1 MTKDLTQGSP
11 VRLILGFALPLLAG
25 MLFQQLYNLVDTLIV
40 GRFLGMEALAGVGA
54 TGSINFLVLGFCMG
68 ICSGFAIPVAQ
79 QFGAHEESR
88 MREFVSN
95 GTWLSIVFAAVMT
108 VLTVV
113 YCADILRL
121 MNTPEDIF
129 DDAYTYIMIIC
140 GGIFTQVLYN
150 LLSSILR
157 ALGNSK
163 TPLYFLLLSAGLN
176 IVLDLVLIINFNM
189 GVLGAAVATDVSQ
202 AISGVISLIYLIKKF
217 KILHMTRDEWK
228 YSRSTCRRLSAM
240 GLPMGLQ
247 CTITAV
253 GGVIMQWAVNGL
265 GSSVVAAITA
275 AGKTQNLL
283 SCALESIGTA
293 MATYA
298 GQNLGA
304 ARLDRVRSGVKSSY
318 IMVVAYSVLAFI
330 ALHFGD
336 VVIIGLFLDTKTE
349 VEIVAMARDYMF
361 WNSLFFIPLGA
372 LIVWRY
378 TIQGLGYSTL
388 AMMAGVAE
396 MVARTVIALVLI
408 PVLGYFGAELSNPV
422 AWVAACLFLYPAY
435 LWTVKHLENRLLAGH
450 LAMRHSA
457 VGD

>member
-1 MTKDLTQGSP
+1 M
-11 VRLILGFALPLLAG
+11 
-25 MLFQQLYNLVDTLIV
+25 
-40 GRFLGMEALAGVGA
+40 
-54 TGSINFLVLGFCMG
+54 
-68 ICSGFAIPVAQ
+68 
-79 QFGAHEESR
+79 
-88 MREFVSN
+88 
-95 GTWLSIVFAAVMT
+95 
-108 VLTVV
+108 
-113 YCADILRL
+113 
-121 MNTPEDIF
+121 
-129 DDAYTYIMIIC
+129 
-140 GGIFTQVLYN
+140 
-150 LLSSILR
+150 
-157 ALGNSK
+157 
-163 TPLYFLLLSAGLN
+163 
-176 IVLDLVLIINFNM
+176 
-189 GVLGAAVATDVSQ
+189 
-202 AISGVISLIYLIKKF
+202 ISLIYLIKKF

-253 GGVIMQWAVNGL
+253 GSVIMQWAVNGL
-265 GSSVVAAITA
+265 GSSC
-275 AGKTQNLL
+275 G
-283 SCALESIGTA
+283 CRHYGC
-293 MATYA
+293 
-298 GQNLGA
+298 GQNPKPALLCVGKHRHRYGNLCGPEPWRGPA
-304 ARLDRVRSGVKSSY
+304 GPCAQRCKSSY

-450 LAMRHSA
+450 LAMQHSA

>member
-1 MTKDLTQGSP
+1 MRWRQLALPGS
-11 VRLILGFALPLLAG
+11 VNYLILGFVIG
-25 MLFQQLYNLVDTLIV
+25 MCN
-40 GRFLGMEALAGVGA
+40 
-54 TGSINFLVLGFCMG
+54 
-68 ICSGFAIPVAQ
+68 GFAIPIAQ
-79 QFGAHEESR
+79 LFGAHDDSDLR
-88 MREFVSN
+88 RHVAN
-95 GTWLSIVFAAVMT
+95 ATWLCIAWGV

-113 YCADILRL
+113 TVALTRPIMELMQTPADII
-121 MNTPEDIF
+121 DG
-129 DDAYTYIMIIC
+129 ASTYIGWIFA
-140 GGIFTQVLYN
+140 GIPFVFLYN
-150 LLSSILR
+150 MVSAIMR
-157 ALGNSK
+157 ALGDSK
-163 TPLYFLLLSAGLN
+163 TPLYFLVLTSAVN

-349 VEIVAMARDYMF
+349 VEIVTMARDYMF
-361 WNSLFFIPLGA
+361 WNSLFFIPLGRAHRMA
-372 LIVWRY
+372 LYHSGAGLFHTCHDGRCGRNGGAYRYRPGADSGAGLFWRRAV
-378 TIQGLGYSTL
+378 QPGSLGGGL
-388 AMMAGVAE
+388 
-396 MVARTVIALVLI
+396 
-408 PVLGYFGAELSNPV
+408 PVPV
-422 AWVAACLFLYPAY
+422 PGLPVDGQTPGKPPACRPPCHAAQRGRGLTP
-435 LWTVKHLENRLLAGH
+435 
-450 LAMRHSA
+450 
-457 VGD
+457 

>member
-1 MTKDLTQGSP
+1 MTIALTSGNP
-11 VRLILGFALPLLAG
+11 FKIILLFTLPLMLG
-25 MLFQQLYNLVDTLIV
+25 NLFQQFYSLADTIIV
-40 GRFLGMEALAGVGA
+40 GRFVGVNALAAVGA
-54 TGSINFLVLGFCMG
+54 TGSVNYLILGFVIGMCN
-68 ICSGFAIPVAQ
+68 GFAIPIAQ
-79 QFGAHEESR
+79 LFGAHDDSDLR
-88 MREFVSN
+88 RHVAN
-95 GTWLSIVFAAVMT
+95 ATWLCIAWGV

-113 YCADILRL
+113 TVALTRPIMELMQTPADII
-121 MNTPEDIF
+121 DGAS
-129 DDAYTYIMIIC
+129 AYI
-140 GGIFTQVLYN
+140 GWLFAGRPVVLHY
-150 LLSSILR
+150 
-157 ALGNSK
+157 K
-163 TPLYFLLLSAGLN
+163 
-176 IVLDLVLIINFNM
+176 
-189 GVLGAAVATDVSQ
+189 
-202 AISGVISLIYLIKKF
+202 SGS
-217 KILHMTRDEWK
+217 
-228 YSRSTCRRLSAM
+228 
-240 GLPMGLQ
+240 
-247 CTITAV
+247 
-253 GGVIMQWAVNGL
+253 
-265 GSSVVAAITA
+265 AAITA
-275 AGKTQNLL
+275 AGKPQNLL

-378 TIQGLGYSTL
+378 NIQGLGYYTL

-396 MVARTVIALVLI
+396 MVARTVIGLVLI

-422 AWVAACLFLYPAY
+422 AWVAACLFLSPAF
-435 LWTVKHLENRLLAGH
+435 LWTVKHLEDRLLAGH
-450 LAMRHSA
+450 LAMQHSA

>member
-1 MTKDLTQGSP
+1 MTKDLTSGNP
-11 VRLILGFALPLLAG
+11 FKIILLFTLPLMLG
-25 MLFQQLYNLVDTLIV
+25 NLFQQFYSLADTIIV
-40 GRFLGMEALAGVGA
+40 GRFVGVNALAAVGA
-54 TGSINFLVLGFCMG
+54 TGSVNYLILGFVIGMCN
-68 ICSGFAIPVAQ
+68 GFAIPIAQ
-79 QFGAHEESR
+79 LFGAHDDSDLR
-88 MREFVSN
+88 RHVAN
-95 GTWLSIVFAAVMT
+95 ATWLCIAWGV

-113 YCADILRL
+113 TVALTRPIV
-121 MNTPEDIF
+121 F
-129 DDAYTYIMIIC
+129 
-140 GGIFTQVLYN
+140 LYN
-150 LLSSILR
+150 MVSAIMR
-157 ALGNSK
+157 ALGDSK
-163 TPLYFLLLSAGLN
+163 TPLYFLVLTSAVN

>member
-1 MTKDLTQGSP
+1 MTKDMTQGSP
-11 VRLILGFALPLLAG
+11 LKLILAFAVPLMLG
-25 MLFQQLYNLVDTLIV
+25 SLFQQFYNLADTIIV
-40 GRFLGMEALAGVGA
+40 GRFVGVEALAAVGSV
-54 TGSINFLVLGFCMG
+54 GGLNYLVLGFVNG
-68 ICSGFAIPVAQ
+68 IACGFSIPISWT
-79 QFGAHEESR
+79 FGAKDYVE
-88 MREFVSN
+88 MRRYTANAV
-95 GTWLSIVFAAVMT
+95 WLSVFFAA

-113 YCADILRL
+113 TVAMTRSILVWTNTPDNIIDLADIYIR
-121 MNTPEDIF
+121 TIF
-129 DDAYTYIMIIC
+129 I
-140 GGIFTQVLYN
+140 GIPFTLLYN
-150 LLSSILR
+150 MTSALMR
-157 ALGNSK
+157 ALGDSK
-163 TPLYFLLLSAGLN
+163 TPLYFLVLTSAVN